1 MSLKFQWT
9 PRRKC
14 LLERVNNTPAGS
26 QRESWRRTGG
36 WRCCGSGLEQA
47 LGARVTV
54 IWKEAEGPGWPHGE
68 PPQEQYKEQTGRT
81 RQCERTAAW
90 ELQQNPRETGRRPG
104 RRRSQERR
112 GEVRTRR
119 QQPRGSLP
127 GPGRGLR
134 PGSWG
139 WSEGYKAAGLSWLG
153 LRRPARHPLVSERAP
168 WRWAT
173 RLIR

>member
-1 MSLKFQWT
+1 MSLKFRWT

-14 LLERVNNTPAGS
+14 LLERMNNTPAGS
-26 QRESWRRTGG
+26 QREGG

-47 LGARVTV
+47 LGARATV

-81 RQCERTAAW
+81 RGSARGRLSSAAA
-90 ELQQNPRETGRRPG
+90 EPKGDGAASRPEKKPG
-104 RRRSQERR
+104 EERR
-112 GEVRTRR
+112 GEDTAPAASGLT
-119 QQPRGSLP
+119 PRAGQ
-127 GPGRGLR
+127 GLR

-168 WRWAT
+168 WRWAN